1 MTYGQFGQYLPY
13 WNKPYYGP
21 TGYNQ
26 LSQVPQVQPDSFDI
40 PIQGFKFLTAK
51 EIDGRIVLPGMT
63 EVLVDRENKII
74 HIKSADQIGQ
84 SSDRKYH
91 YEELID
97 KKENEASEPTLE
109 AKINTDDF
117 AKKED
122 LQGFTKSADFDELS
136 KTLTSKIEA
145 LEKKLKVKDIMG
157 DK

>member
-21 TGYNQ
+21 VGYNT
-26 LSQVPQVQPDSFDI
+26 LSQPQQVQPDSFDI

-51 EIDGRIVLPGMT
+51 EIEGRIVLPSNT
-63 EVLVDRENKII
+63 EILVDRENKII

-84 SSDRKYH
+84 SSDRKYK

-97 KKENEASEPTLE
+97 KQENESTKANIE
-109 AKINTDDF
+109 AQIKTEDF

-122 LQGFTKSADFDELS
+122 LQQFIKTSDFEELS
-136 KTLTSKIEA
+136 KTLSSKIET

>member
-21 TGYNQ
+21 VGYNT
-26 LSQVPQVQPDSFDI
+26 LSQHQQVQPDSFDI

-51 EIDGRIVLPGMT
+51 EIEGRIVLPSNT
-63 EVLVDRENKII
+63 EILVDRENKII
-74 HIKSADQIGQ
+74 HINSADQIGQ
-84 SSDRKYH
+84 SSDRKYK

-97 KKENEASEPTLE
+97 KKENEASEPALE

-122 LQGFTKSADFDELS
+122 LQDFIKNDDFKSFSD
-136 KTLTSKIEA
+136 TLTSKIEA